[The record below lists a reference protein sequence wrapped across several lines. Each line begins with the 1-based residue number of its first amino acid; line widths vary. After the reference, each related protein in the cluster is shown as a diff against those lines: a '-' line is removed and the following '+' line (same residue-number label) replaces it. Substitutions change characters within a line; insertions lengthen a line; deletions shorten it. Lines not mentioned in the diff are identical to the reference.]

1 MNRRT
6 ELRGGIINK
15 STPIQSVSAGARVH
29 CGEINSFVATSGFIT
44 IVLTPALLLLLGLF
58 VTNCRP
64 VELITGQC
72 CGTSRTGF
80 NICVMNSNVSRGVY
94 VSIIKY
100 EYNLHLEL
108 CSILELWQLSYLI
121 SRRQK
126 GCRGGQRS
134 RWTIN
139 PVIELSGDP
148 TDTAVASRPGG
159 LERSAFIVEKYLL
172 HHLRS
177 YSSLWCWWWR
187 ERPRP
192 CGRSCQVTRSPPHPA
207 LPLLCLHLS
216 HNLKGVN
223 LSISF
228 TNTALSSCMCLE
240 TS

>member
-1 MNRRT
+1 M
-6 ELRGGIINK
+6 
-15 STPIQSVSAGARVH
+15 P
-29 CGEINSFVATSGFIT
+29 
-44 IVLTPALLLLLGLF
+44 
-58 VTNCRP
+58 
-64 VELITGQC
+64 
-72 CGTSRTGF
+72 
-80 NICVMNSNVSRGVY
+80 GV
-94 VSIIKY
+94 
-100 EYNLHLEL
+100 
-108 CSILELWQLSYLI
+108 
-121 SRRQK
+121 
-126 GCRGGQRS
+126 QRS

-207 LPLLCLHLS
+207 LPFLCLDLP

-228 TNTALSSCMCLE
+228 TNTAHTKIFLVRISKKHTPMAVQFERLGKRPAHDRSDSRRGVFNIFCNGQSAQ
-240 TS
+240 T